1 MDKESLIQF
10 WVEEA
15 YENCNS
21 MLKMFTIQEYNWS
34 LFVGHLTIEKLLKAY
49 YVKTINEKIP
59 FIHSLLKLA
68 NKCNLKLTEL
78 QKDRLE
84 TFTLFNI
91 KTRYESYK
99 RDFYKKCTKEFTKK
113 KIENILEMKEWLLE
127 KIYKE

>member
-49 YVKTINEKIP
+49 YVKEINEKIP
-59 FIHSLLKLA
+59 FIHSLL
-68 NKCNLKLTEL
+68 
-78 QKDRLE
+78 
-84 TFTLFNI
+84 
-91 KTRYESYK
+91 
-99 RDFYKKCTKEFTKK
+99 
-113 KIENILEMKEWLLE
+113 
-127 KIYKE
+127 